1 MKHILFISTH
11 NLATN
16 PRLVKEI
23 ELALKN
29 DIKVTILVCSF
40 NNWSNE
46 LNEIIKQRLIPFV
59 NIIEVDASRK
69 SFIKWI
75 YITFIQLL
83 YKLKYKLGF
92 KNAETLSYAIIKRGI
107 LLDQVLK
114 KHSAKYNYIIAHNPG
129 AFYPALKFAE
139 KVGAKLGLD
148 IEDYHPGES
157 TSKVE
162 NKKMLLLM
170 QQMLPKAE
178 YCSFAAPLIKAES
191 EKYIAKNGKPWVT
204 ILNGFPESEFISPVD
219 NKNDKLKLV
228 WFSQNITHGRGL
240 EKLIPIVNE
249 LAGNVE
255 LHLIGDL
262 TATNRET
269 LIPNEKGIV
278 IHSPVSQLQ
287 LHKMLAE
294 FDIGLAFD
302 PALNKNRELAI
313 TNKIIAYAQAGLY
326 IVSISTPGQNE
337 FLNTSKLNYNIIE
350 YDEISIKKCILK
362 LISLKKTNHLNK
374 DMQFLNGTKYSWEQV
389 SSPLKSIWE
398 L

>member
-1 MKHILFISTH
+1 
-11 NLATN
+11 
-16 PRLVKEI
+16 LVKEI

-29 DIKVTILVCSF
+29 EIKVTALICSF
-40 NNWSNE
+40 NNWSIQ

-92 KNAETLSYAIIKRGI
+92 KNVETLSYTIIKRGI
-107 LLDQVLK
+107 LLDQVLQ

-139 KVGAKLGLD
+139 KIGAKLGLD

-178 YCSFAAPLIKAES
+178 YCSFAAPLIKAET

-204 ILNGFPESEFISPVD
+204 ILNGFPESEFISPVEH
-219 NKNDKLKLV
+219 NNDKLKLV

-249 LAGNVE
+249 LAENVE
-255 LHLIGDL
+255 LHLIGNL
-262 TATNRET
+262 TANNRDT
-269 LIPNEKGIV
+269 LIPNKNGIV

-294 FDIGLAFD
+294 FDVGLAFEPGKD
-302 PALNKNRELAI
+302 ENNRLAI
-313 TNKIIAYAQAGLY
+313 SNKIISYAQSGLF
-326 IVSISTPGQNE
+326 ILATLTQGQKN
-337 FLNTSKLNYNIIE
+337 FLENSELKYFLVDYQEYQIKDAILN
-350 YDEISIKKCILK
+350 
-362 LISLKKTNHLNK
+362 LISKKK
-374 DMQFLNGTKYSWEQV
+374 SRKFQKQEQFKNGNKYSWEQL
-389 SSPLKSIWE
+389 SKPLEEIW
-398 L
+398 LT

>member
-29 DIKVTILVCSF
+29 EIKVTALICSF
-40 NNWSNE
+40 NNWSIQ

-92 KNAETLSYAIIKRGI
+92 KNVETLSYTIIKRGI
-107 LLDQVLK
+107 LLDQVLQ

-139 KVGAKLGLD
+139 KIGAKLGLD

-178 YCSFAAPLIKAES
+178 YCSFAAPLIKAET

-204 ILNGFPESEFISPVD
+204 ILNGFPESEFISPVEH
-219 NKNDKLKLV
+219 NNDKLKLV

-249 LAGNVE
+249 LAENVE
-255 LHLIGDL
+255 LHLIGNL
-262 TATNRET
+262 TANNRDT
-269 LIPNEKGIV
+269 LIPNKNGIV

-294 FDIGLAFD
+294 FDVGLAFEPGKD
-302 PALNKNRELAI
+302 ENNRLAI
-313 TNKIIAYAQAGLY
+313 SNKIISYAQSGLF
-326 IVSISTPGQNE
+326 ILATLTQGQKN
-337 FLNTSKLNYNIIE
+337 FLENSELKYFLVDYQEYQIKDAILN
-350 YDEISIKKCILK
+350 
-362 LISLKKTNHLNK
+362 LISKKK
-374 DMQFLNGTKYSWEQV
+374 SRKFQKQEQFKNGNKYSWEQL
-389 SSPLKSIWE
+389 SKPLEEIW
-398 L
+398 LT